1 MKKKD
6 LKILKITFSGLTAI
20 LFYISGLWIVS
31 AFFALLSLY
40 FMDQKEWDNE
50 YNTILTI
57 NICCLGLFYALFI
70 YWFMVGFELHKLQGE
85 VYACHW

>member
-40 FMDQKEWDNE
+40 FMDEKRNE
-50 YNTILTI
+50 LY
-57 NICCLGLFYALFI
+57 
-70 YWFMVGFELHKLQGE
+70 V
-85 VYACHW
+85 

>member
-6 LKILKITFSGLTAI
+6 LKILKITFSGLAVI

-40 FMDQKEWDNE
+40 FMDQKE
-50 YNTILTI
+50 
-57 NICCLGLFYALFI
+57 
-70 YWFMVGFELHKLQGE
+70 
-85 VYACHW
+85 

>member
-40 FMDQKEWDNE
+40 FMDENKKWVNM
-50 YNTILTI
+50 YNTILII
-57 NICCLGLFYALFI
+57 NTYCWRLFI
-70 YWFMVGFELHKLQGE
+70 Y
-85 VYACHW
+85 